1 MASGK
6 VRENASRKGQ
16 SLPTTLT
23 PVAEGP
29 EPTLRDVLLA
39 INGLD
44 NRVDSLELKIDSLST
59 RVDGLEVKIDGLG
72 TRIDRLEGR
81 MDRMDERMNHLD
93 SRMER
98 LDSRMERLETS
109 VDVLGT
115 RVTGL
120 ETAVGKMDDRITDM
134 DKRITDLMIFEG
146 ANIKWLTERD
156 SEIRNYL
163 GKRHEEVN
171 RHLIDTE
178 MHLPRQR
185 SAEPPRPDWPAFT
198 P

>member
-23 PVAEGP
+23 PVTEGP

-120 ETAVGKMDDRITDM
+120 ETAVDKM

-146 ANIKWLTERD
+146 TNIKWLTEQDFEVRG
-156 SEIRNYL
+156 YL
-163 GKRHEEVN
+163 AKRHEEVN
-171 RHLIDTE
+171 RHLTDTE
-178 MHLPRQR
+178 IHLSRQR
-185 SAEPPRPDWPAFT
+185 GTDVPGLGRSSLGS
-198 P
+198 

>member
-23 PVAEGP
+23 PVADGP

-44 NRVDSLELKIDSLST
+44 VRVDSLELKIDGLST
-59 RVDGLEVKIDGLG
+59 RIDGLDV
-72 TRIDRLEGR
+72 RMDRLEGR

-93 SRMER
+93 SRM
-98 LDSRMERLETS
+98 DRLETS
-109 VDVLGT
+109 VDVLAT
-115 RVTGL
+115 RVTGV
-120 ETAVGKMDDRITDM
+120 EAAVGKM

-146 ANIKWLTERD
+146 TNIKWLTERD
-156 SEIRNYL
+156 FEVRGYL
-163 GKRHEEVN
+163 ATRHEEVN
-171 RHLIDTE
+171 RHLTDTE
-178 MHLPRQR
+178 IHLPRQR
-185 SAEPPRPDWPAFT
+185 GADVPGLGRPSFGS
-198 P
+198 

>member
-6 VRENASRKGQ
+6 VRDNASRKGQ

-44 NRVDSLELKIDSLST
+44 TRVDSLELKIDSLST
-59 RVDGLEVKIDGLG
+59 RVDGLG
-72 TRIDRLEGR
+72 TRIDRLERR

-98 LDSRMERLETS
+98 LEAS

-120 ETAVGKMDDRITDM
+120 ETAVDKMDNRITDM